1 MRRRSWL
8 IAVLA
13 GMLLGIGAPAAHAYS
28 VTSWTA
34 GVYGG
39 DYTGPSDKDFYT
51 QAGGHPFEGVTDFTL
66 ATSGSTTQSVRV
78 DLPPGLVSN
87 PQGIPQCSDAQF
99 PACPSDT
106 QLGIVKLSAS
116 LSGVTSYIGASVYN
130 MVPAA
135 NQVSD
140 FAFDT
145 VAGRTDIIGGIRS
158 ASDDGLFFTIAAPSS
173 VTLLSSTLIFWGV
186 PGDSA
191 HDPQRGW
198 SCLSAVVDLCSP
210 PASATTHDLSGEP
223 FISLPSGCVTAG
235 QVTTLTVD
243 SVAGEQAKA
252 NSVTPVPA
260 TGCAKVPFAPTVT
273 LTPQTTEADSPTG
286 VSVDLHVPQNE
297 NPGRA
302 RELRP
307 RGRIGHAAAGDD
319 ARSVGRDGA
328 AGVQPDPIQ
337 PWLGRGAGLPG
348 RVANRHRRDR
358 HAPAGESPEG
368 IGLPRLRRPL
378 GADPVSR
385 QHRARQPLHLRGG
398 SGSHAEAGRH
408 RPRKRPDGPADDRV
422 RRPAA
427 GPVQRPQAR
436 LRRRPGRT
444 DRQPAH
450 VRCGDHDELAD
461 PVLGRRGGDAEHQLQ
476 GRFKR
481 RRRSCPQP
489 IPFAPTFSVT
499 PATTRAGAFDS
510 PLTFEFARADREQY
524 LDQISSKLP
533 PGLLGLISRVPQC
546 AAAAAAA
553 GGCPAASRIGTA
565 DVLASAGSSP
575 ITQTGAVFL
584 TGPYAGAPFG
594 LAIVIPAI
602 AGPFDLGSVIVRA
615 AIEVDKT
622 TAQLTIAS
630 ARCRRSSAGSRCEF
644 AASA

>member
-286 VSVDLHVPQNE
+286 VAVDLHVPQNE
-297 NPGRA
+297 NPGALASSDLEDASVTLPPGMTLDPSAATGLRA
-302 RELRP
+302 CSP
-307 RGRIGHAAAGDD
+307 TQFNRGSDAA
-319 ARSVGRDGA
+319 
-328 AGVQPDPIQ
+328 
-337 PWLGRGAGLPG
+337 AGLPG
-348 RVANRHRRDR
+348 RVAGRDRRDR

-368 IGLPRLRRPL
+368 IGLPRLRRRL
-378 GADPVSR
+378 GADPVPR

-444 DRQPAH
+444 DRQPAR

-461 PVLGRRGGDAEHQLQ
+461 PVLGRRGGDRRAPASRSIQTAPADPA
-476 GRFKR
+476 RSR
-481 RRRSCPQP
+481 SRSRRRS
-489 IPFAPTFSVT
+489 
-499 PATTRAGAFDS
+499 R
-510 PLTFEFARADREQY
+510 
-524 LDQISSKLP
+524 
-533 PGLLGLISRVPQC
+533 
-546 AAAAAAA
+546 
-553 GGCPAASRIGTA
+553 
-565 DVLASAGSSP
+565 
-575 ITQTGAVFL
+575 
-584 TGPYAGAPFG
+584 
-594 LAIVIPAI
+594 
-602 AGPFDLGSVIVRA
+602 
-615 AIEVDKT
+615 
-622 TAQLTIAS
+622 
-630 ARCRRSSAGSRCEF
+630 
-644 AASA
+644 